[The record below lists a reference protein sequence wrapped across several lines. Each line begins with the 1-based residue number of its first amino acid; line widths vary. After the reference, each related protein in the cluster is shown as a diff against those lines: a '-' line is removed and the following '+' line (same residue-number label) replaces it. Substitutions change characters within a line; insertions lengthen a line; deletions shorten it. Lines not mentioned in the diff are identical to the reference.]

1 MPADDGSK
9 RCLCDRADR
18 LVEVL
23 NRNNGSDGILDPEV
37 RDGGHVDRHIVF
49 GDDACDWIGI
59 VTIRS
64 DTRCTRSMRGAIRIM
79 PGPRPAR
86 FVSNVLLLF
95 ECVARSLPRLA

>member
-49 GDDACDWIGI
+49 GDDALRLDRHRHDSQRHA
-59 VTIRS
+59 VHTIDEGR
-64 DTRCTRSMRGAIRIM
+64 DQDH
-79 PGPRPAR
+79 AR
-86 FVSNVLLLF
+86 ASAGSVR
-95 ECVARSLPRLA
+95 E